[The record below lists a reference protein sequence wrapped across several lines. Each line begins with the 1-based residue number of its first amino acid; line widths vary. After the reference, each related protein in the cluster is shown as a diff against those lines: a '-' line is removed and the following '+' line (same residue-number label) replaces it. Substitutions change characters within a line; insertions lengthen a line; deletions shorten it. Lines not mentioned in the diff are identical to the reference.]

1 MIAVNVR
8 RRTPEPLVTRD
19 GGSSEDNGGRGG
31 MYGTVRLAGVSAIL
45 AAAFVLATED
55 RGFAPPSELR
65 PSLVVVFESQG
76 EMNGTSA
83 LSRPETDR
91 DIVLK

>member
-1 MIAVNVR
+1 
-8 RRTPEPLVTRD
+8 
-19 GGSSEDNGGRGG
+19 
-31 MYGTVRLAGVSAIL
+31 VSAIL
-45 AAAFVLATED
+45 AAAFVLATEE
-55 RGFAPPSELR
+55 RGFTLTSELR
-65 PSLVVVFESQG
+65 PGLVVVFESQG